1 MRILDKKRN
10 LIAEVEEKILG
21 GKNIFF
27 LSDSND
33 EVILLDKGKEDTIL
47 SACEKCLLTFGY
59 KDNEVI
65 LEADNQRDLMLLQ
78 WHTEEMFFYDKTRV
92 FNSSNRVYFKRYSN
106 ETLSKQQ
113 ANRHTRENRRRIS
126 IKKDN

>member
-78 WHTEEMFFYDKTRV
+78 WHTEEIFFY
-92 FNSSNRVYFKRYSN
+92 
-106 ETLSKQQ
+106 SKD
-113 ANRHTRENRRRIS
+113 TGLK
-126 IKKDN
+126 IKQPNLF

>member
-65 LEADNQRDLMLLQ
+65 LEADNQRDLMLLK
-78 WHTEEMFFYDKTRV
+78 WHTE
-92 FNSSNRVYFKRYSN
+92 
-106 ETLSKQQ
+106 
-113 ANRHTRENRRRIS
+113 
-126 IKKDN
+126 

>member
-10 LIAEVEEKILG
+10 LIAEMEEKILG

-78 WHTEEMFFYDKTRV
+78 WHTEEMFFYDKNKG
-92 FNSSNRVYFKRYSN
+92 FQ
-106 ETLSKQQ
+106 LKQP
-113 ANRHTRENRRRIS
+113 S
-126 IKKDN
+126 LF